1 MSEKR
6 TFDVAIIGSG
16 PAGQKAAMQ
25 AAKLDK
31 KVIVIEKDMI
41 GGGSLHTGTM
51 PSKSLRE
58 AILDLTG
65 FHNRSFYASSYQ
77 PKKVSINDLNYRLN
91 LIVNLQKNQLLRQFD
106 KNNVELVYGAA
117 RFVDPHHLDILDH
130 DGKIFDHI
138 KAEKVIIAAGSKPR
152 NPTEIPFDGKIIC
165 DSSQLLKIDHI
176 PESMIVLGAGVV
188 GMEYASFFALLGTK
202 VTVLDKRPHIL
213 PFLDVEM
220 GKYLE
225 LALEKSGLT
234 FFPEKE
240 IETIK
245 TENQHAVVFCKDG
258 SSFQA
263 ETLLFA
269 LGREAC
275 ADLLCLEC
283 AGVRLTKNGYIE
295 VNDFFQTH
303 AENIYA
309 VGDVIGGPSLA
320 STSFEQGRLAAKH
333 ACGVETHLFPKKY
346 PYGIYTIPE
355 ISSCG
360 YTEEELKRMG
370 YHYEVGRAYYYEI
383 ARNHISGNEPGFFKI
398 LFHAETL
405 EILGIHIIGRGA
417 TEVIHIGQ
425 VAMSFNAKIEY
436 FVDQIFNY
444 PTFAEGYRIAGLNG
458 FNKISKKKRM

>member
-1 MSEKR
+1 LEKLF
-6 TFDVAIIGSG
+6 FDIAIIGSG
-16 PAGQKAAMQ
+16 PAGQKAAIQ
-25 AAKLDK
+25 AAKLNK
-31 KVIVIEKDMI
+31 KVVIIEKDLI

-65 FHNRSFYASSYQ
+65 FYNRSFYAGAYQ
-77 PKKVSINDLNYRLN
+77 PKKVSISDLNYRLN
-91 LIVNLQKNQLLRQFD
+91 LIVNMQKNQLFRQFE
-106 KNNVELVYGAA
+106 KNNIQVIYGAA
-117 RFVDPHHLDILDH
+117 KFIDPHHLDVFDEKRGIIQQIRSE
-130 DGKIFDHI
+130 KI
-138 KAEKVIIAAGSKPR
+138 IIAAGSKPR
-152 NPTEIPFDGKIIC
+152 NPTDIPFDGKVIC
-165 DSSQLLKIDHI
+165 DSSQLLRIDHI
-176 PESMIVLGAGVV
+176 PDSMIVMGAGVV
-188 GMEYASFFALLGTK
+188 GMEYASFFSLLGAK
-202 VTVLDKRPHIL
+202 VTVLDKRTNIL

-225 LALEKSGLT
+225 LALEKSGLE

-240 IETIK
+240 IENVSIQ
-245 TENQHAVVFCKDG
+245 NQHAFVFCKDG
-258 SSFQA
+258 SCFQA

-269 LGREAC
+269 LGREAY
-275 ADLLCLEC
+275 ADGLDLNA
-283 AGVRLTKNGYIE
+283 AGVRISKRGYIE

-303 AENIYA
+303 SENIYA

-360 YTEEELKRMG
+360 YTEEQLKHMG

-458 FNKISKKKRM
+458 FNKISKRKGI

>member
-1 MSEKR
+1 MRK
-6 TFDVAIIGSG
+6 FDVAIIGSG

-25 AAKLDK
+25 SAKLGK
-31 KVIVIEKDMI
+31 KVVVIEKDLI
-41 GGGSLHTGTM
+41 GGASLHTGTM

-65 FHNRSFYASSYQ
+65 FHTRSFYADSYQ
-77 PKKVSINDLNYRLN
+77 PKKVSINDLNHRLN
-91 LIVNLQKNQLLRQFD
+91 FIINLQKNQLLRQFE
-106 KNNVELVYGAA
+106 KNEVEILYGAA
-117 RFVDPHHLDILDH
+117 RFLDH
-130 DGKIFDHI
+130 EHLKIVDHEGKLVEEIY
-138 KAEKVIIAAGSKPR
+138 AEKTIIAAGSKPR
-152 NPTEIPFDGKIIC
+152 NPTDIPFDGKVIC
-165 DSSQLLKIDHI
+165 DSSQLLKIGHI
-176 PESMIVLGAGVV
+176 PESVIVLGAGVV
-188 GMEYASFFALLGTK
+188 GMEYASFFCMLGAK
-202 VTVLDKRPHIL
+202 VTVLDRRSHIL
-213 PFLDVEM
+213 PFLDVEV

-225 LALEKSGLT
+225 LALQKSGLE
-234 FFPEKE
+234 FVAEKE
-240 IETIK
+240 IENVSI
-245 TENQHAVVFCKDG
+245 ENGLANVVCKDQ
-258 SSFQA
+258 SRYQA
-263 ETLLFA
+263 ETLLFS
-269 LGREAC
+269 LGREAH
-275 ADLLCLEC
+275 ADMLGLDQ
-283 AGVRLTKNGYIE
+283 AGVKLNERGYIE
-295 VNDFFQTH
+295 VNDFFQTKR
-303 AENIYA
+303 ENIYA

-333 ACGVETHLFPKKY
+333 ACGFESHLFPKKY

-360 YTEEELKRMG
+360 YTEEDLKRLG

-383 ARNHISGNEPGFFKI
+383 ARNHIAGNEPGFFKI

-458 FNKISKKKRM
+458 FNKISKRRG